1 MLSRFNENLRV
12 LKVFKKTEKSREE
25 QLVQQIRLS
34 MTRINDL
41 DADMD
46 RFDQEQKNI
55 QKKFDELDELK
66 STKLTS
72 NTSYNFSA
80 ISQTETENLK

>member
-12 LKVFKKTEKSREE
+12 LKVFKKAEKSREE
-25 QLVQQIRLS
+25 QLVQQLRQS
-34 MTRINDL
+34 MSRINDL
-41 DADMD
+41 DGDMD
-46 RFDQEQKNI
+46 RFDQEQKII

-66 STKLTS
+66 STKLSS

-80 ISQTETENLK
+80 ISQTETEEFK

>member
-25 QLVQQIRLS
+25 QLVEQIRLS

-41 DADMD
+41 DGDMD

>member
-12 LKVFKKTEKSREE
+12 LKVFKKAEKSREE
-25 QLVQQIRLS
+25 QLVQQLRQS
-34 MTRINDL
+34 MSRINDL
-41 DADMD
+41 DGDMD
-46 RFDQEQKNI
+46 RFDQEQKII

-80 ISQTETENLK
+80 ISQTETEEFK